1 MIPLDCLSCL
11 DGLLWLR
18 TQERA
23 ARKLKLAQ
31 SSVSRNAKRCCEVFG
46 VSLEK
51 MDKEY
56 KLCGDLTLVNM
67 ERDVHQY
74 YEWHTAQPLRIDG
87 QQPVHPVLQQLDDD
101 RWVFGNFDY
110 TDLEHPLWL
119 LRFGVVDVWILHG
132 EQVPADHD
140 HELAS
145 VPLLPDQRTEHLVV
159 RRRYVDHGR
168 FLSLRQTLSDLL
180 ATAMA
185 ASRTIGTDQRPS
197 HGAPVRL
204 KV

>member
-23 ARKLKLAQ
+23 ARKLNLTQ
-31 SSVSRNAKRCCEVFG
+31 SSVSRHAKRCREVFG
-46 VSLEK
+46 VSLK
-51 MDKEY
+51 KIDNEY
-56 KLCGDLTLVNM
+56 KLCGDLTLVSM

-74 YEWHTAQPLRIDG
+74 YKWNAAQPLRIDG
-87 QQPVHPVLQQLDDD
+87 QQPVHPVLHHLDGNQ
-101 RWVFGNFDY
+101 WVFGNFDY

-119 LRFGVVDVWILHG
+119 LRFGVVDVWILHN
-132 EQVPADHD
+132 EQVSAEHN

-159 RRRYVDHGR
+159 RRRYVDHDR
-168 FLSLRQTLSDLL
+168 FVSLRQTLGNLL

-185 ASRTIGTDQRPS
+185 ASRTIGADQWTS

-204 KV
+204 KG